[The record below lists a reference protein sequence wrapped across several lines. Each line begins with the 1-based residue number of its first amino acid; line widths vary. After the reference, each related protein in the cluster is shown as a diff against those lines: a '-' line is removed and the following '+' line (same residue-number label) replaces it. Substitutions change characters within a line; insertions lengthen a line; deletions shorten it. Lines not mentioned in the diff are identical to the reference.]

1 MGIGAYVDD
10 ACDSAVCN
18 NSNLQHD
25 YICAASNCCNS
36 MEEKNG
42 ER

>member
-1 MGIGAYVDD
+1 MGISASVDD

-25 YICAASNCCNS
+25 YICAASNCSNS
-36 MEEKNG
+36 MEEKRR
-42 ER
+42 EI